1 MGSDRAAKEVM
12 HGGSHAAA
20 PAADDD
26 HFRIEDL
33 GESPKGMCDIPGQ
46 LTELHTDAFLVGYF
60 MNSMGQSAIENGGI
74 PVRLIGINRSGFH

>member
-1 MGSDRAAKEVM
+1 MGSNRTAKEVM
-12 HGGSHAAA
+12 HGGSQATA

-46 LTELHTDAFLVGYF
+46 FTELHAYAFLVGYF
-60 MNSMGQSAIENGGI
+60 TNSMG
-74 PVRLIGINRSGFH
+74 